1 LQSPQATLI
10 HLPEPVFNITCWFS
24 ELPIRQ
30 NPASVCNSFAMFGQ
44 STTKVV
50 TVSQCSGKK
59 NQPKSTQIN
68 PNQPKINPKSTHP
81 KNQNQP
87 KSTQI
92 NPNQPKST
100 QNQPKINP
108 PISKSTQINP
118 NQPKSTQN
126 QPSRYFSF
134 TFQCGRAM
142 FGPTVHDLCQSANIG
157 VESAAKTK
165 SKSVRLGSLRFYATI
180 PMQTFMHI
188 GYREGPCRLREAPD
202 IHATQSNSYRTPIQ
216 HDPYSHNSYST
227 YMFNFCRP
235 ACYL

>member
-1 LQSPQATLI
+1 
-10 HLPEPVFNITCWFS
+10 
-24 ELPIRQ
+24 
-30 NPASVCNSFAMFGQ
+30 MFGQ
-44 STTKVV
+44 KKSTQINPNQPKSTQINPKS
-50 TVSQCSGKK
+50 TQNQPTLKIK
-59 NQPKSTQIN
+59 INPNQPKSTQIN
-68 PNQPKINPKSTHP
+68 PNQPKINPKSTP
-81 KNQNQP
+81 LFQNQP
-87 KSTQI
+87 
-92 NPNQPKST
+92 
-100 QNQPKINP
+100 
-108 PISKSTQINP
+108 KSTQINP